1 MSKGRFVIALTG
13 DLFISYSDK
22 MIVHN
27 FLKEAAKLYFY
38 TGSGFLIEKKKRG
51 GEHIATKD

>member
-22 MIVHN
+22 IDCAQ
-27 FLKEAAKLYFY
+27 LSEG
-38 TGSGFLIEKKKRG
+38 GS
-51 GEHIATKD
+51 